1 MPNWEQVLNE
11 IRNAPNSLDS
21 TRKKYLNIM
30 HEYTKRNIIAYYSAF
45 VQKPHIEG
53 TGIDDSDKNAFM
65 QAACGLDRSQ
75 GLDLILHTPGGNIA
89 ATESLVYYLK
99 KLFGN
104 DIRVFVP
111 QIAMS
116 AGTMIALAANTIVMG
131 KQSNLGPID
140 PQYGGMSCAAVLE
153 EFETALTD
161 VKENPSSVSIW
172 SNIIRKYH
180 PTFVG
185 DCKKAIDW
193 SEKIVKQ
200 WLKDNMFSESRNP
213 TRDASKVVE
222 YLSSHNN
229 TYSHAR
235 HIHIDDLKK
244 IGVKVI
250 ELENLDNTSIGECK
264 DLQDCV
270 LTIHHAYMNVFA
282 QTSAIKIVENH
293 TGSAM
298 ITSQTS

>member
-1 MPNWEQVLNE
+1 
-11 IRNAPNSLDS
+11 
-21 TRKKYLNIM
+21 
-30 HEYTKRNIIAYYSAF
+30 
-45 VQKPHIEG
+45 
-53 TGIDDSDKNAFM
+53 
-65 QAACGLDRSQ
+65 
-75 GLDLILHTPGGNIA
+75 
-89 ATESLVYYLK
+89 
-99 KLFGN
+99 
-104 DIRVFVP
+104 
-111 QIAMS
+111 MS
-116 AGTMIALAANTIVMG
+116 AGTMISLAANAIVMG

-140 PQYGGMSCAAVLE
+140 PQYGGMSCTAVLE
-153 EFETALTD
+153 EFEIALAD
-161 VKENPSSVSIW
+161 VKENPSSVNIW

-193 SEKIVKQ
+193 SEQIVKQ
-200 WLKDNMFSESRNP
+200 WLEENMFRESKNP
-213 TRDASKVVE
+213 TKDASKVVE

-250 ELENLDNTSIGECK
+250 ELENLDNTMIGKCK

-270 LTIHHAYMNVFA
+270 LTIHQAYMNVFA

-293 TGSAM
+293 AGSAM
-298 ITSQTS
+298 ITSQVS